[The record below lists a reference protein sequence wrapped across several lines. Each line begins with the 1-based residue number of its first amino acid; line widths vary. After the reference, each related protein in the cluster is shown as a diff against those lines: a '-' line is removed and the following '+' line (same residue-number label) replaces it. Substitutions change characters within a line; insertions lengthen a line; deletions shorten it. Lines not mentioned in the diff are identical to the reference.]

1 MRLLTAFFLLFVV
14 IGAGGTAVAVTQSS
28 DPRCERPAELG
39 KASALVTVLDA
50 EEPNQPPIADFPTPL
65 ITAGT
70 ELAIVQE
77 GDGVPAQEGASVDFQ
92 VAAYLG
98 SSGQFLTASS
108 FVPDETIRRIVSP
121 ESQDYFERSLVCA
134 KAGDR
139 LVITDTVE
147 QVFGPIPEDEL
158 IQNDSTVVVIVDVV
172 QSYLQEATGYWNFYK
187 EGAPLVVT
195 HPDGFHGVVM
205 PSTAPPSD
213 LLVHTVKQG
222 EGAPLAEGDTAVATF
237 TAVVWETGQVF
248 ASSFGQGTP
257 INVNLRSPDLEENS
271 SVLPGLYN
279 GLLGQTVGSQVVI
292 VVPPGEGYTEG
303 QLPDG
308 VPDGATLVYV
318 FDIVGSF

>member
-39 KASALVTVLDA
+39 KASALVTVVDA

-108 FVPDETIRRIVSP
+108 FVPDETIRRIVSA
-121 ESQDYFERSLVCA
+121 ESEDYFERSLVCA

-147 QVFGPIPEDEL
+147 QVFGPIPEDEF

-172 QSYLQEATGYWNFYK
+172 QSYLVEATGYWNFYK

-213 LLVHTVKQG
+213 LLIHTVKRG
-222 EGAPLAEGDTAVATF
+222 EGAPLADGDTAVATF
-237 TAVVWETGQVF
+237 TAVVWETGQAF

-257 INVNLRSPDLEENS
+257 INVSLRSPDLDENS
-271 SVLPGLYN
+271 SLLPGLYN

-308 VPDGATLVYV
+308 VPEGATLVYV